1 MELKAQTRIDFPRE
15 LVFRTYRDKLP
26 DLVHFLPN
34 VSSIVVKDRKDDGA
48 RTKLLNVWTAKT
60 EIPAAAQRFLKPEM
74 LMWHDHADWDE
85 SSYVCNWRIETLA
98 FTEAVE
104 CQGRTV
110 YTAVGDKTELQIS
123 ANLVLHL
130 DKAKIPRLL
139 AGTVTPMV
147 ERVVVANL
155 KPNLLATGEGIAKY
169 LQSQR

>member
-1 MELKAQTRIDFPRE
+1 MELNAQTRINFPRE

-26 DLVHFLPN
+26 ELVHFLPN
-34 VSSIVVKDRKDDGA
+34 VSSIAVKERRDDGPL
-48 RTKLLNVWTAKT
+48 TKLVNVWTAKT

-74 LMWHDHADWDE
+74 LMWNDHAEWDE
-85 SSYVCNWRIETLA
+85 SGFVCNWRIETLA

-110 YTAVGDKTELQIS
+110 YTAAGDKTDLHIS
-123 ANLVLHL
+123 ANLVLRL
-130 DKAKIPRLL
+130 EKAKIPRLL

-147 ERVVVANL
+147 ERVVIANL
-155 KPNLLATGEGIAKY
+155 KPNLLATGEGIEKY